1 LIVMAANLTAIS
13 QSALPMQLPRVERPM
28 VAETGG
34 SSFGERLREVASSAN
49 EHSRSAGVMANDYA
63 AGQQNDL
70 HGTMI
75 AGAQADISFRLLAS
89 VRNRCIEAY
98 REVMRMGA

>member
-1 LIVMAANLTAIS
+1 MAANLTAI
-13 QSALPMQLPRVERPM
+13 APRTLPMEMPRIERP
-28 VAETGG
+28 ATPELSNT
-34 SSFGERLREVASSAN
+34 SFGERLREVASGADERTRTSETLAN
-49 EHSRSAGVMANDYA
+49 EYA

>member
-1 LIVMAANLTAIS
+1 MAANLTAI
-13 QSALPMQLPRVERPM
+13 APRTLPMELPRIERP
-28 VAETGG
+28 AIPETGG
-34 SSFGERLREVASSAN
+34 TSFGDSLRSIAASAD
-49 EHSRSAGVMANDYA
+49 EHSRASSGLAQEYA
-63 AGQQNDL
+63 AGRQNDL

>member
-1 LIVMAANLTAIS
+1 MAANLTAIS
-13 QSALPMQLPRVERPM
+13 SRALPMELPRIERPA
-28 VAETGG
+28 VNETGG
-34 SSFGERLREVASSAN
+34 TSFGERLREVAQSADD
-49 EHSRSAGVMANDYA
+49 HSRSAEALANEYA

-89 VRNRCIEAY
+89 VRNRCVEAY

>member
-1 LIVMAANLTAIS
+1 MATNFPAIGGNT
-13 QSALPMQLPRVERPM
+13 LPMELPRIER
-28 VAETGG
+28 AETPAVGG
-34 SSFGERLREVASSAN
+34 SSFTEQLRAIATNADDRSRFAEHLSN
-49 EHSRSAGVMANDYA
+49 EYA
-63 AGQQNDL
+63 AGRQNDL

-75 AGAQADISFRLLAS
+75 AGAQADISIRLLAS

>member
-1 LIVMAANLTAIS
+1 MAANLTAI
-13 QSALPMQLPRVERPM
+13 APRTLPMELPRVELP
-28 VAETGG
+28 ATPETQGT
-34 SSFGERLREVASSAN
+34 SFGERLREVASSAD
-49 EHSRSAGVMANDYA
+49 ERSRSAETLAGEYA
-63 AGQQNDL
+63 SGQQNDL

>member
-1 LIVMAANLTAIS
+1 MAANLTAI
-13 QSALPMQLPRVERPM
+13 APRTLPMELPRIERP
-28 VAETGG
+28 ATTETNGT
-34 SSFGERLREVASSAN
+34 SFGERLREVATSAD
-49 EHSRSAGVMANDYA
+49 ERSRNAEVMANDYA

-89 VRNRCIEAY
+89 VRNRCLEAY
-98 REVMRMGA
+98 REVMRMGS